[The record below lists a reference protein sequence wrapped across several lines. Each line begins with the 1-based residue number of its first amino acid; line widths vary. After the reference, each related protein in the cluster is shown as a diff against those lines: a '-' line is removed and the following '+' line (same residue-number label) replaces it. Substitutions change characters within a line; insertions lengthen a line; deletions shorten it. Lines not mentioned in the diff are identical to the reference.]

1 MQVPFF
7 TRPVRAVAAWSV
19 QSQQVA
25 RRNAMIAATDLAGR
39 RAEIDEVEAF
49 FKKLGPRVP
58 QPRQTTGGQPAHG

>member
-1 MQVPFF
+1 MQVLFF

-49 FKKLGPRVP
+49 FEKLGPQVP
-58 QPRQTTGGQPAHG
+58 PPRRTPSARSAHR

>member
-1 MQVPFF
+1 MQRRFF
-7 TRPVRAVAAWSV
+7 TGPVRAVAAWSV

-49 FKKLGPRVP
+49 FEKLGPRLP
-58 QPRQTTGGQPAHG
+58 EPRRTTDRQRAHR